1 MHFEGLKIF
10 CDVVRYNSFSRGALA
25 NGVSQSAASQAVL
38 QLEKR
43 MEVQLIDRSKRPWV
57 LTPPG
62 KFFFERSQDIVSRYL
77 ELEDA
82 VRKRQAS
89 LGYIVRAAAIY
100 SVGLQDMGQY
110 VEKFKSEVPGADVEL
125 EYMHPDKVYQSVVE
139 GKADMG
145 LISFAQNGQELV
157 TTPWR
162 DEPMVFTCLPG
173 HRLSRNNSIEPA
185 DLKGEPLVGF
195 ERGLAI
201 RRAVDRFLK
210 RRGVDVDVVAEF
222 DNIATIKQAV
232 EDGAGVSILP
242 APTLKREVDRGAL
255 VAAHFQ
261 GIPFV
266 RPLSI
271 IHRRKRLNSAVTG
284 FMSLLSKANGVTPEA
299 AEEST
304 KKNLHV
310 TRRRR
315 RAAKGTQ

>member
-1 MHFEGLKIF
+1 MHLEGLKIF
-10 CDVVRYNSFSRGALA
+10 CDVVRYHSFSRGALA

-43 MEVQLIDRSKRPWV
+43 MGVQLIDRSKRPWV
-57 LTPPG
+57 LTPQG
-62 KFFFERSQDIVSRYL
+62 KFFFESSQDIVSRYL
-77 ELEDA
+77 ELEEA
-82 VRKRQAS
+82 VRKRQAD

-110 VEKFKSEVPGADVEL
+110 VGKFQATVPGADVEL
-125 EYMHPDKVYQSVVE
+125 EYMHPDQVYQSVLE
-139 GKADMG
+139 DQADMG

-173 HRLSRNNSIEPA
+173 HRLARSRSIKPA
-185 DLKGEPLVGF
+185 DLRGEPLVGF
-195 ERGLAI
+195 ERGLAV
-201 RRAVDRFLK
+201 RRAVDRFL
-210 RRGVDVDVVAEF
+210 RRHKVNVDVVAEF

-242 APTLKREVDRGAL
+242 APTLRREVERGAL
-255 VAAHFQ
+255 VATRFQ
-261 GIPFV
+261 GTRFV

-271 IHRRKRLNSAVTG
+271 IHRRKRLNTAVTG
-284 FMSLLSKANGVTPEA
+284 FMNLLRQANGVAPET
-299 AEEST
+299 AEESA
-304 KKNLHV
+304 KEGLHV

-315 RAAKGTQ
+315 RTAKGTR